1 MGYTYTW
8 CRYADMFLF
17 LPEHTFMHW
26 TASCVNEAL
35 CLSDGFRWKC
45 FLRGKDVNIDRSV
58 ITKILGNLM
67 FAQGFSHVA
76 FQYHAQITYQ
86 YEYFHNLTQTSNN
99 LDSINTQEVMHCT
112 ALLWWLF
119 NIFAPVLPRT
129 LSSLNLCP
137 LIFSDCS
144 LIILHLIAIRS
155 RTDCTFN

>member
-1 MGYTYTW
+1 
-8 CRYADMFLF
+8 MFLF

-35 CLSDGFRWKC
+35 CLSD
-45 FLRGKDVNIDRSV
+45 VNFDRSV
-58 ITKILGNLM
+58 ITKILGNLR

-112 ALLWWLF
+112 ALL
-119 NIFAPVLPRT
+119 
-129 LSSLNLCP
+129 
-137 LIFSDCS
+137 
-144 LIILHLIAIRS
+144 
-155 RTDCTFN
+155 